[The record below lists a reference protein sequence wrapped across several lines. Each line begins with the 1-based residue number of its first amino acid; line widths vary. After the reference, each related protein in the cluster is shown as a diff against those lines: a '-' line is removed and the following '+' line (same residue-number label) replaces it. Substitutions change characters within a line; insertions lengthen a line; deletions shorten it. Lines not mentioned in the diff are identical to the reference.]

1 MLRENNLTS
10 LIIME
15 TPKDADISNSEGGEG
30 YLSDGIIEFGSIER
44 QHDIVVYMQV
54 IKMKATSHSRKKN
67 LIEIGEYG
75 LSVLGPVFE

>member
-1 MLRENNLTS
+1 
-10 LIIME
+10 ME
-15 TPKDADISNSEGGEG
+15 TPKNADISNSDGGEG

-44 QHDIVVYMQV
+44 QHDIVVYLQV